1 MGAGPSKGIG
11 RIRRIA
17 RRHGVVR
24 LRVFGSRVSGK
35 ATQSSDLDLLVDL
48 KPERDLLDLVEFKL
62 EVGRLLGQDA
72 VIRNLEVIGEAVRNL
87 SPDLRRRHPAIPW
100 RGITALRNVLIH
112 HV

>member
-1 MGAGPSKGIG
+1 MRGTLIAKHAP

-62 EVGRLLGQDA
+62 EVERLLG
-72 VIRNLEVIGEAVRNL
+72 REVDVVTAGAL
-87 SPDLRRRHPAIPW
+87 SPYLRARI
-100 RGITALRNVLIH
+100 LREARPL
-112 HV
+112 